1 MEVPVLWLRILYLC
15 VLMSVWRSQY
25 CGYESL
31 CINVSMEVPVLWL
44 RVDPEFQ
51 WLRQLSVEQPD
62 TLWHSMLKYE
72 RDAVAQ
78 VEVSHCVRRERERER
93 EKRKRTS

>member
-1 MEVPVLWLRILYLC
+1 MAENTV
-15 VLMSVWRSQY
+15 
-25 CGYESL
+25 SL

-93 EKRKRTS
+93 REKGQASDFEYCCNGE

>member
-1 MEVPVLWLRILYLC
+1 MC
-15 VLMSVWRSQY
+15 VCV
-25 CGYESL
+25 CVV
-31 CINVSMEVPVLWL
+31 CVCSMEVPVLWL

-62 TLWHSMLKYE
+62 TVWHSMLKYE

-78 VEVSHCVRRERERER
+78 IEVSHAQHKTENHCVMQP
-93 EKRKRTS
+93 

>member
-1 MEVPVLWLRILYLC
+1 MEVPI
-15 VLMSVWRSQY
+15 
-25 CGYESL
+25 
-31 CINVSMEVPVLWL
+31 LWL

-62 TLWHSMLKYE
+62 TVWHSMLKYE

-78 VEVSHCVRRERERER
+78 VEVSREGGGVG
-93 EKRKRTS
+93 

>member
-1 MEVPVLWLRILYLC
+1 MEVPI
-15 VLMSVWRSQY
+15 
-25 CGYESL
+25 
-31 CINVSMEVPVLWL
+31 LWL

-62 TLWHSMLKYE
+62 TVWHSMLKYE

-78 VEVSHCVRRERERER
+78 VEVSREGGDKSVGRGRVDG
-93 EKRKRTS
+93 

>member
-1 MEVPVLWLRILYLC
+1 MLASEHVFTVVC
-15 VLMSVWRSQY
+15 VCVFWV
-25 CGYESL
+25 CH
-31 CINVSMEVPVLWL
+31 ISMEVPVLWL

-62 TLWHSMLKYE
+62 TVWQSMLKYE

-78 VEVSHCVRRERERER
+78 IEVSHEMGGGERGGREREFGGQ
-93 EKRKRTS
+93 